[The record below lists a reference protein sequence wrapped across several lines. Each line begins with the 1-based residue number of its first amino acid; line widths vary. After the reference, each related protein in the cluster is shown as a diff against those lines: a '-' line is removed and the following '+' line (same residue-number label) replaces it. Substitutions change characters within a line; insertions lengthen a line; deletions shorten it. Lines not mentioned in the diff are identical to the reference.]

1 LSIEPIFED
10 VLVCFES
17 LFDLHFVTQKEPLMY
32 GFIYGVFILIS
43 APAFVLAQASH
54 SPYIGHEKRTI
65 KNFSEEEIQALL
77 SGQGMGLAKAAELNH
92 YPGPRHVLDLGAR
105 LPLSEAQ
112 RAETQRIYDRMHQEA
127 VRLGALI
134 VDKEKE
140 LDQLF
145 ATQVAQSDTLRSLTT
160 QLAQLQGELRF
171 VHLQAHVEMK
181 RLLSPEQV
189 EAYDSLRGYTAG
201 AGAAPHTGHHHHH

>member
-1 LSIEPIFED
+1 MGKFSWI
-10 VLVCFES
+10 LVT
-17 LFDLHFVTQKEPLMY
+17 LLV
-32 GFIYGVFILIS
+32 IS
-43 APAFVLAQASH
+43 APMFAQHGH
-54 SPYIGHEKRTI
+54 SPYTGQEKREI
-65 KNFSEEEIQALL
+65 KALSAEEIQALL

-92 YPGPRHVLDLGAR
+92 YPGPRHVLDLGAQ

-112 RAETQRIYDRMHQEA
+112 RAETQKIYDHMHQEA

-145 ATQVAQSDTLRSLTT
+145 AAQVAQSDALQGLTR
-160 QLAQLQGELRF
+160 QIAQLQGELRL
-171 VHLQAHVEMK
+171 VHLRAHVEMK

-189 EAYDSLRGYTAG
+189 EAYDALRGYTAS

>member
-1 LSIEPIFED
+1 MGKFSWI
-10 VLVCFES
+10 LVT
-17 LFDLHFVTQKEPLMY
+17 LLV
-32 GFIYGVFILIS
+32 IS
-43 APAFVLAQASH
+43 APMFAQHGH
-54 SPYIGHEKRTI
+54 SPYTGQEKRAI
-65 KNFSEEEIQALL
+65 KALSAEEIQALL

-92 YPGPRHVLDLGAR
+92 YPGPRHVLDLGAQ

-112 RAETQRIYDRMHQEA
+112 RAETQKIYDHMHQEA

-145 ATQVAQSDTLRSLTT
+145 AAQVAQSDALQGLTR
-160 QLAQLQGELRF
+160 QIAQLQGELRL
-171 VHLQAHVEMK
+171 VHLRAHVEMK

-189 EAYDSLRGYTAG
+189 EAYDALRGYTAS

>member
-1 LSIEPIFED
+1 MF
-10 VLVCFES
+10 
-17 LFDLHFVTQKEPLMY
+17 
-32 GFIYGVFILIS
+32 
-43 APAFVLAQASH
+43 AQHGH
-54 SPYIGHEKRTI
+54 SPYTGQEKRAI
-65 KNFSEEEIQALL
+65 KALSAEEIQALL

-92 YPGPRHVLDLGAR
+92 YPGPRHVLDLGAQ

-112 RAETQRIYDRMHQEA
+112 RAETQKIYDHMHQEA

-145 ATQVAQSDTLRSLTT
+145 AAQVAQSDALQGLTR
-160 QLAQLQGELRF
+160 QIAQLQGELRL
-171 VHLQAHVEMK
+171 VHLRAHVEMK

-189 EAYDSLRGYTAG
+189 EAYDALRGYTAS